1 MPPAGLNVGVA
12 TLSMMVYVADA
23 TSLSVM
29 SALKALALI
38 VVVERT
44 SMGLVYGVDEFVGVE
59 PSVVYLIVA
68 PLVVQLIVTVWGE
81 E

>member
-29 SALKALALI
+29 SALNARALI
-38 VVVERT
+38 VVVEGT
-44 SMGLVYGVDEFVGVE
+44 GMGLE
-59 PSVVYLIVA
+59 
-68 PLVVQLIVTVWGE
+68 
-81 E
+81 

>member
-1 MPPAGLNVGVA
+1 
-12 TLSMMVYVADA
+12 
-23 TSLSVM
+23 M
-29 SALKALALI
+29 SALNALALI

-68 PLVVQLIVTVWGE
+68 LLVVQLIVTVWGKA
-81 E
+81 